1 MLLVNKKITIY
12 EPSYFQRKISFLHI
26 KEIVTEI
33 YNNKWLVYQFFKR
46 DFIAIYKQTFLGVFW
61 TIFTPLLSV
70 SVFFFLNK
78 AGIINIGHITVPY
91 PLYAV
96 FSIAYWQLFSTT
108 VMLSSDVLVKAGS
121 MLLKINFSKK
131 SLVLAS
137 AGQAIFAFLVQF
149 AMFIFLLIYYGFPLQ
164 YRLIFTTFFMLPL
177 LFLALGLGFFL
188 SILNAITREVG
199 GVISVCLMFFLFVTP
214 ILYEKP
220 VHGSLPFFATYNP
233 VYHLVKVPRDII
245 IYGQP
250 AMWQGYIYA
259 CLVSVLIFMLGI
271 TVFHLIEKR
280 IAERI

>member
-1 MLLVNKKITIY
+1 
-12 EPSYFQRKISFLHI
+12 
-26 KEIVTEI
+26 
-33 YNNKWLVYQFFKR
+33 
-46 DFIAIYKQTFLGVFW
+46 
-61 TIFTPLLSV
+61 
-70 SVFFFLNK
+70 
-78 AGIINIGHITVPY
+78 
-91 PLYAV
+91 
-96 FSIAYWQLFSTT
+96 
-108 VMLSSDVLVKAGS
+108 